1 MILISRF
8 NKAEDNNMPFI
19 TTNDDVK
26 LYYEEAGSGTPIIL
40 AHEFGGDI
48 RSWDLQFRHFARN
61 YRVIGFNA
69 RGYPPSD
76 VPEDENHYGQH
87 RATRDILELLD
98 ALNIKKAHI
107 VGLSMGGFATLHF
120 GFNYPDRAMS
130 LTIAGAGYGAHPD
143 VHKQFSEETK
153 QVASRIE
160 ADTMKKFGE
169 VYATGPTRVQF
180 ANKDP
185 HGWALFANQ
194 LTDHSTVGSANT
206 MRSVQGRRPSLYDFA
221 EEMQKLTIP
230 TFIMNGDEDDPCL
243 DVALFMKRNIH
254 SSALVL
260 LPRSG
265 HLINLEEPALFNQL
279 LGDFLARV
287 DAGRWEM
294 RDERSITS
302 NILWTPDD
310 KN

>member
-1 MILISRF
+1 
-8 NKAEDNNMPFI
+8 MPFI
-19 TTNDDVK
+19 TTSDDFK
-26 LYYEEAGSGTPIIL
+26 LHFEEAGSGIPIVF

-48 RSWDLQFRHFARN
+48 RSWEPQIRYFARN
-61 YRVIGFNA
+61 YRVIAFNA

-76 VPEDENHYGQH
+76 VPKDDKSYGQK
-87 RATRDILELLD
+87 RATDDILDLLD
-98 ALNIKKAHI
+98 ELQIEKAHI

-120 GFNYPDRAMS
+120 GFNYPDRALS

-153 QVASRIE
+153 QVANRIE
-160 ADTMKKFGE
+160 ADTMEKFAE
-169 VYATGPTRVQF
+169 IYAIGPTRVQF

-185 HGWALFANQ
+185 YGWKIFANQ
-194 LTDHSTVGSANT
+194 LKEHSTIGSANT
-206 MRSVQGRRPSLYDFA
+206 MRSVQGKRPSLYDFVNQ
-221 EEMQKLTIP
+221 MQNLKVP
-230 TFIMNGDEDDPCL
+230 TLIINGDEDDPCL

-265 HLINLEEPALFNQL
+265 HLINLEEPALFNQM
-279 LGDFLARV
+279 LGEFFSALDV
-287 DAGRWEM
+287 GRWEM
-294 RDERSITS
+294 RDKRSITS

-310 KN
+310 

>member
-1 MILISRF
+1 
-8 NKAEDNNMPFI
+8 MPYI
-19 TTNDDVK
+19 TTDDKVN
-26 LYYEEAGSGTPIIL
+26 LYFEEAGSGIPIIF

-48 RSWDLQFRHFARN
+48 RSWDPQFRHFARN

-76 VPEDENHYGQH
+76 VPTSESKYGQQ
-87 RATRDILELLD
+87 RATKDILNLLD
-98 ALNIKKAHI
+98 ALKIEKAHI

-120 GFNYPDRAMS
+120 GFNYPERALS

-153 QVASRIE
+153 QVAIRIE
-160 ADTMKKFGE
+160 ADTMEIFAQT
-169 VYATGPTRVQF
+169 YAIGPTRVQF

-185 HGWALFANQ
+185 HGWAIFAKQ
-194 LTDHSTVGSANT
+194 LQDHSTTGSALT
-206 MRSVQGRRPSLYDFA
+206 MRSVQGKRPSLYDFTK
-221 EEMQKLTIP
+221 EMNSLTTP
-230 TFIMNGDEDDPCL
+230 TLIINGDEDEPCL
-243 DVALFMKRNIH
+243 DVGLFMKRNIH

-265 HLINLEEPALFNQL
+265 HLINLEEPAVFNNM

-287 DAGRWEM
+287 DAGRWQM
-294 RDERSITS
+294 RDERSRTS
-302 NILWTPDD
+302 NILWTPD
-310 KN
+310 KQK